1 MVVDVPQNSI
11 DLPPIHPNVEM
22 LTLALSPSLTR
33 IGQTFAV
40 LVGLAIPIS
49 TAAEN
54 LGALL
59 LVVFSLQPRL
69 WSGWRF
75 SLQQPVVL
83 SSLAL
88 YGLFVLGAVYTTTP
102 ESAPGML
109 LKMRPYLLFPAF
121 FVSCLVLKVR
131 QGIILG
137 FISGAFLSLVLSITS
152 WLTNLPLLV
161 GIPGDWTVFRG
172 HTYHNLFIAW
182 LVLSALSVILSGY
195 LPRKFNWFAWT
206 IFLAGLFDILFLV
219 QGRTGHVILLLMLI
233 FVLTQW
239 NWRKG
244 GSISLAI
251 LLIGM
256 PLVWW
261 TSDTFR
267 ERVQLAEREASA
279 FSIGSTNETS
289 VGLRLGW
296 YRDTA
301 LIISNAP
308 LIGHG
313 TGSFKTEFR
322 RHKGGPA
329 DLSVQASPVIAT
341 GNPHNDYLW
350 FAVELGIVGVIA
362 LFAFFG
368 SAIWTAKKSQ
378 KEQGWMAS
386 IIILSIAIGSL
397 ANSFITDNVTGTG
410 YIILLCALLTGPLI
424 PNPINQSKGES
435 HD

>member
-1 MVVDVPQNSI
+1 
-11 DLPPIHPNVEM
+11 
-22 LTLALSPSLTR
+22 
-33 IGQTFAV
+33 
-40 LVGLAIPIS
+40 
-49 TAAEN
+49 
-54 LGALL
+54 
-59 LVVFSLQPRL
+59 
-69 WSGWRF
+69 
-75 SLQQPVVL
+75 
-83 SSLAL
+83 
-88 YGLFVLGAVYTTTP
+88 
-102 ESAPGML
+102 
-109 LKMRPYLLFPAF
+109 
-121 FVSCLVLKVR
+121 
-131 QGIILG
+131 
-137 FISGAFLSLVLSITS
+137 
-152 WLTNLPLLV
+152 
-161 GIPGDWTVFRG
+161 
-172 HTYHNLFIAW
+172 
-182 LVLSALSVILSGY
+182 VILSGY

-313 TGSFKTEFR
+313 TGSFKTELR

-362 LFAFFG
+362 LLAFFG